1 MKVVRLSQKSEGR
14 NETDNR
20 LFKHM
25 FKEASNGNIWMIKT
39 ERKQRTGQAK
49 FEGFT
54 KKEHEDV

>member
-1 MKVVRLSQKSEGR
+1 MHMKVVRLSQKSEGR

-39 ERKQRTGQAK
+39 ERK
-49 FEGFT
+49 
-54 KKEHEDV
+54 